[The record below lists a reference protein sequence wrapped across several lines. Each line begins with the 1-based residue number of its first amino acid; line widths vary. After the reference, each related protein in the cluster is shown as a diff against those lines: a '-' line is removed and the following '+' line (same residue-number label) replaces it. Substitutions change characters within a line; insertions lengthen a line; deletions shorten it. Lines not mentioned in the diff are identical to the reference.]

1 MVTGAS
7 RGIGLAVAD
16 ELQGAGAHVVR
27 LARSLSAAS
36 AEGRTDIPCDITK
49 EEEVE
54 RAVMQLVG
62 DVGVP
67 DIVVNNAG
75 TFLLK
80 PLAETTMAEFQHQLT
95 VNLMGPF
102 LVLRALLPH
111 LIRKERT
118 HVVTIGSIADH
129 AAFPGNA
136 AYGASKYG
144 LRGLHEVLS
153 RELADTDVRMTL
165 VSPGPT
171 DTKLWSRLD
180 SEASEDLLDRSDM
193 LHPEDVAA
201 AVLFA
206 VTRPPRANVELIRI
220 TPAG

>member
-62 DVGVP
+62 DVGAP

-80 PLAETTMAEFQHQLT
+80 PLAETTMAEFQHQLA
-95 VNLMGPF
+95 VNLTGPF
-102 LVLRALLPH
+102 LVIRALLPH

-129 AAFPGNA
+129 TAFPGSA

-180 SEASEDLLDRSDM
+180 SEGSEDLLDRSDM

-220 TPAG
+220 APAG